1 MLFASFEKRG
11 VQFKADI
18 KPGSHII
25 KGDHTKLMQVFLN
38 IIKNS
43 LEAMPMDSTGKR
55 IQISLES
62 AGEKIILKITDN
74 GEGFDEATRQRMFAR
89 GFTTKQSGTGL
100 GLYNCRSIIE
110 SHAGSLEI
118 TSEGPGLGA
127 TSTIIFNN

>member
-18 KPGSHII
+18 KPGNYVI

-43 LEAMPMDSTGKR
+43 LEAMPMDRPERK

-62 AGEKIILKITDN
+62 VDEKITLKITDN
-74 GEGFDEATRQRMFAR
+74 GDGFDEATRQRMFAR

-110 SHAGSLEI
+110 SHVGSLEI